1 MNFLMHQMGI
11 QFVALKVDGTKNAV
25 GLFFFHIFAYTDSK
39 YVQEISANFK
49 VSLSFEPIIED
60 T

>member
-1 MNFLMHQMGI
+1 MHQMGI